1 MKADVIT
8 VRGVDVLTKRI
19 LVISHQDILTN
30 RIASIL
36 KRAGFEVV
44 TCSEGIDGVV
54 KLDEIPCQAVIL
66 DEALPNCQLVC
77 HQIRTI
83 FHVPVL
89 MLGNHSDD
97 GYWQRASSIEIDAH
111 VPKTISGRELTAC
124 VKSTLRRCCYANAV

>member
-1 MKADVIT
+1 MTMKADVIAA
-8 VRGVDVLTKRI
+8 RGLDVLTKRI
-19 LVISHQDILTN
+19 LIISHQDILTN

-36 KRAGFEVV
+36 KRTGFEAI

-77 HQIRTI
+77 YQIRNI

-89 MLGNHSDD
+89 MLGNHSDTVLILRN
-97 GYWQRASSIEIDAH
+97 QR
-111 VPKTISGRELTAC
+111 GRYEY
-124 VKSTLRRCCYANAV
+124 KQ